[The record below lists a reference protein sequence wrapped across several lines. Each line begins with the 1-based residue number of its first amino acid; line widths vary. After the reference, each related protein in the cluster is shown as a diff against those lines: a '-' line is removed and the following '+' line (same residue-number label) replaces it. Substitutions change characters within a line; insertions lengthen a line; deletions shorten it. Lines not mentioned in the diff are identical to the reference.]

1 MRARIAVPL
10 LTAAAAI
17 LAIAVSYHAYRYR
30 RQPGDPDWLLRQAD
44 EQAWL
49 NNWIN
54 AAPAYHRAE
63 ILYRQRSEPAKALYA
78 HVSQMMATSEMSSFA
93 PQKTLAR

>member
-10 LTAAAAI
+10 LTAGAI
-17 LAIAVSYHAYRYR
+17 LAIAFSYHAYRYR
-30 RQPGDPDWLLRQAD
+30 RQPDDPDWLLRQAD

-54 AAPAYHRAE
+54 AAPVYHRAE
-63 ILYRQRSEPAKALYA
+63 ILYQAAERTGQGALCACQPDDGYERD
-78 HVSQMMATSEMSSFA
+78 V
-93 PQKTLAR
+93 